1 MSAGFTY
8 FIFDYFISQ
17 DYTNLDYWARIFFVG
32 AVIIYLDCFSMM
44 VDLPLFVIPEGV
56 HVGVDQDNNE
66 GVE

>member
-8 FIFDYFISQ
+8 FIFGYFISQ
-17 DYTNLDYWARIFFVG
+17 DYTNLDYWARIFFVA
-32 AVIIYLDCFSMM
+32 AVIIYLDCLSVM
-44 VDLPLFVIPEGV
+44 VDLPLLVIPEGV